1 MTHRNKLVQSC
12 FFQLRNISKIK
23 VMLTTRHLELLIHTL
38 IFSCLDYC
46 NALFTCL
53 NCAALSLLQLVQ
65 NAAARLLTKTNCRYH
80 VTPVIASLHWL
91 PVKYRIDFKTLL
103 LTYKALHG
111 LAPPYTAELPT
122 PLLHCAFAVKVP
134 SLWNSLPSS
143 VRSSESLNVF
153 KKLLKTHL
161 YRLAFPTIEL

>member
-1 MTHRNKLVQSC
+1 MNV
-12 FFQLRNISKIK
+12 
-23 VMLTTRHLELLIHTL
+23 ELQINTL
-38 IFSCLDYC
+38 IFSRLDYC

-53 NCAALSLLQLVQ
+53 NHAALSCLQLVQ
-65 NAAARLLTKTNCRYH
+65 NTAARLLTKANRRSH
-80 VTPVIASLHWL
+80 ISSIFASLYWL

-103 LTYKALHG
+103 PYKAPHG
-111 LAPPYTAELPT
+111 LAHPYISE
-122 PLLHCAFAVKVP
+122 LLHPYSTSRPLSSSDLGLLSIPCSLLKCKGDCAFAVRAP

-143 VRSSESLNVF
+143 VRSAESLNVF